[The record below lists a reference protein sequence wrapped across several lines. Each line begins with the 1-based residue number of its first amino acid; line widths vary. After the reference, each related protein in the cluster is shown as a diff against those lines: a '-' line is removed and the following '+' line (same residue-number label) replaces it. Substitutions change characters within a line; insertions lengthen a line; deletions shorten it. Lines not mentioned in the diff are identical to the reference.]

1 MSHVI
6 GIDFGTLSARAVI
19 ASIEDG
25 TVVSDAVADYPHGVM
40 AQRLDVAD
48 GRDLPP
54 DFALQEPADYLDA
67 LRRSVRGA
75 LAGSDVDPQDIVG
88 IGLDATSASVLVTDS
103 RGTPLCET
111 PGFRTNP
118 HAYLKLWKH
127 HGGSRQAERIVAAA
141 RERREGWLERYGGT
155 LSAEMLLPKAL
166 ETLEEAPEVYR
177 AASEIVD
184 AADWLTW
191 QLTGHL
197 VYAAGD
203 SGYKRMYQDGRYPS
217 REFLESVNREFGGVF
232 EDKMRHPV
240 VPLGSRV
247 GGLTATWAR
256 TLGLRPGTP
265 VAAGNIDAHV
275 HTAAVDA
282 VRPGQL
288 TGVLGTSVCWIV
300 QAEHLRSVPGIFGV
314 VDGGVAEGLWAY
326 EGGQSSVG
334 DTFQWFIDRS
344 LPESYRAEARR
355 RGISEFQLL
364 GERASRQGIG
374 ENGLLALDW
383 FNGNRSILVDA
394 ELTGMIVGQTL
405 QTRPEDQYRA
415 LMEACV
421 FGARVI
427 IENFESHGVPVDEIR
442 AAGGLLKEP
451 FLMQMYADIT
461 RRPISVATVAQA
473 GALGSAIFAA
483 VAARAYPTVVAAADA
498 MGGVRERAY
507 VPREEASRRYDR
519 LWELYRHLYFLMG
532 REDDVMHRLKG
543 IQREALSESQAQ
555 AAPARTER

>member
-1 MSHVI
+1 
-6 GIDFGTLSARAVI
+6 
-19 ASIEDG
+19 
-25 TVVSDAVADYPHGVM
+25 
-40 AQRLDVAD
+40 
-48 GRDLPP
+48 
-54 DFALQEPADYLDA
+54 
-67 LRRSVRGA
+67 
-75 LAGSDVDPQDIVG
+75 
-88 IGLDATSASVLVTDS
+88 
-103 RGTPLCET
+103 
-111 PGFRTNP
+111 
-118 HAYLKLWKH
+118 
-127 HGGSRQAERIVAAA
+127 
-141 RERREGWLERYGGT
+141 
-155 LSAEMLLPKAL
+155 
-166 ETLEEAPEVYR
+166 
-177 AASEIVD
+177 
-184 AADWLTW
+184 
-191 QLTGHL
+191 
-197 VYAAGD
+197 
-203 SGYKRMYQDGRYPS
+203 
-217 REFLESVNREFGGVF
+217 
-232 EDKMRHPV
+232 
-240 VPLGSRV
+240 
-247 GGLTATWAR
+247 
-256 TLGLRPGTP
+256 
-265 VAAGNIDAHV
+265 
-275 HTAAVDA
+275 
-282 VRPGQL
+282 
-288 TGVLGTSVCWIV
+288 VLGTSVCWIV

-334 DTFQWFIDRS
+334 DTFQWFIDRN

-394 ELTGMIVGQTL
+394 ELTGMIMGQTL

-415 LMEACV
+415 LMESCV

-483 VAARAYPTVVAAADA
+483 VAAGAYPTVVAAADA

-532 REDDVMHRLKG
+532 RENDVMHQLKG
-543 IQREALSESQAQ
+543 LQREALSESRAQ
-555 AAPARTER
+555 AAPAGTER